1 MGGSTKN
8 KRYYWLKLNNTYF
21 NQLEQKKMRRQE
33 HGKDMQ
39 IIYLRMMLLSIDK
52 GGFIY
57 YQGIYDTIEE
67 ELAEEF
73 SEDVKLVRDTLKYLS
88 ENNMMTLNENS
99 DCFLP
104 QAVECT
110 GSECDSTQRVRRY
123 RERKALQCNS
133 DVTDSNGNG
142 TSCNTEIEKELE
154 PDKEIENRERVDYQQ
169 IADLY
174 NETCVSF
181 PRLTKL
187 SDSRKKAIRARLKQ
201 YSVDDF
207 RRMFELA
214 ESSDFL
220 KGKNSKNWS
229 ATFDWMVKDAN
240 MAKILDGNYQ
250 DKADFKPHEET
261 REEREARLMRE
272 WEEEHKNR
280 PKYNFPPIPEGVEP
294 VIWGDDLE

>member
-1 MGGSTKN
+1 MTSTRKAFLIYYDNKILINRLSDEDAGKLLKSLFVYGEDHIKPDFDDNPALAMVFDMLSLAIDRNAEWYEEKCNKNRKNIMKRWNKDYTTEYNRKQSDTTEYGRVPNKEKDKEKEKN
-8 KRYYWLKLNNTYF
+8 KNK
-21 NQLEQKKMRRQE
+21 
-33 HGKDMQ
+33 
-39 IIYLRMMLLSIDK
+39 
-52 GGFIY
+52 
-57 YQGIYDTIEE
+57 
-67 ELAEEF
+67 
-73 SEDVKLVRDTLKYLS
+73 
-88 ENNMMTLNENS
+88 
-99 DCFLP
+99 
-104 QAVECT
+104 
-110 GSECDSTQRVRRY
+110 
-123 RERKALQCNS
+123 
-133 DVTDSNGNG
+133 
-142 TSCNTEIEKELE
+142 EKE
-154 PDKEIENRERVDYQQ
+154 KEKDNINYQQ

-207 RRMFELA
+207 RRMFEMA

-220 KGKNSKNWS
+220 KGKNDKKWS
-229 ATFDWMVKDAN
+229 ATFDWMIKDAN

-272 WEEEHKNR
+272 WEEEQKNR
-280 PKYNFPPIPEGVEP
+280 PKYNFPPIPKGVEP

>member
-1 MGGSTKN
+1 MGDNAKN

-57 YQGIYDTIEE
+57 YQGVYDTIEE

-73 SEDVKLVRDTLKYLS
+73 SEDVELVRGTLKYLS
-88 ENNMMTLNENS
+88 ENNMLTLNENS

-123 RERKALQCNS
+123 RERKAFQCN
-133 DVTDSNGNG
+133 DNVTGCNGSA
-142 TSCNTEIEKELE
+142 TPCNTEI
-154 PDKEIENRERVDYQQ
+154 DKEIENRERVDYQQ

-207 RRMFELA
+207 RRMFEMA

-220 KGKNSKNWS
+220 KGKNDRNWS

-240 MAKILDGNYQ
+240 MAKILDGNYS
-250 DKADFKPHEET
+250 DKKEGGDNGEQNGEAGGST
-261 REEREARLMRE
+261 LYQNLVLLGYRGREEDIQLSD
-272 WEEEHKNR
+272 KFSDG
-280 PKYNFPPIPEGVEP
+280 PFG
-294 VIWGDDLE
+294 

>member
-1 MGGSTKN
+1 MGDSIKKS

-21 NQLEQKKMRRQE
+21 NQLEQKKMRRQK

-57 YQGIYDTIEE
+57 YQGVYDTIEE

-73 SEDVKLVRDTLKYLS
+73 SEDVELVRDTLKYLS

-110 GSECDSTQRVRRY
+110 GSECDSAQRVRSY
-123 RERKALQCNS
+123 RERKALQCNN
-133 DVTDSNGNG
+133 DVTNSNSNV

-154 PDKEIENRERVDYQQ
+154 SDKEIENRAKVDYQQ

-207 RRMFELA
+207 RRLFEMA
-214 ESSDFL
+214 EGSSFL
-220 KGKNSKNWS
+220 KGENDRNWS

-240 MAKILDGNYQ
+240 MAKILDGNYA
-250 DKADFKPHEET
+250 DKQEKEENDYSDWKRPEYYKNFHPTPSPDDPFK
-261 REEREARLMRE
+261 
-272 WEEEHKNR
+272 
-280 PKYNFPPIPEGVEP
+280 
-294 VIWGDDLE
+294 

>member
-1 MGGSTKN
+1 MGDSIKKS

-21 NQLEQKKMRRQE
+21 NQLEQKKMRRQK

-57 YQGIYDTIEE
+57 YQGVYDTIEE

-73 SEDVKLVRDTLKYLS
+73 SEDVELVRDTLKYLS
-88 ENNMMTLNENS
+88 ENNMMNLNENS

-110 GSECDSTQRVRRY
+110 GSECDSAQRVRSY
-123 RERKALQCNS
+123 RERNALQCNN
-133 DVTDSNGNG
+133 DVTNSNSNV

-154 PDKEIENRERVDYQQ
+154 SDKEIENRARVEYQQ

-174 NETCVSF
+174 NEICVSF
-181 PRLTKL
+181 PRLISL
-187 SDSRKKAIRARLKQ
+187 SEARKKAIKARLKQ
-201 YSVDDF
+201 YGVDDF
-207 RRMFELA
+207 RRMFEMA
-214 ESSDFL
+214 EGSSFL
-220 KGKNSKNWS
+220 KGKNDRNWS

-240 MAKILDGNYQ
+240 MAKILDGNYA
-250 DKADFKPHEET
+250 DKQEKEENDYSDWKEPEYYKNFHPTPSPDDPFK
-261 REEREARLMRE
+261 
-272 WEEEHKNR
+272 
-280 PKYNFPPIPEGVEP
+280 
-294 VIWGDDLE
+294 

>member
-1 MGGSTKN
+1 MLCVLTANNNGELSN
-8 KRYYWLKLNNTYF
+8 KV
-21 NQLEQKKMRRQE
+21 
-33 HGKDMQ
+33 GDMF
-39 IIYLRMMLLSIDK
+39 IPYDIDK
-52 GGFIY
+52 I
-57 YQGIYDTIEE
+57 
-67 ELAEEF
+67 
-73 SEDVKLVRDTLKYLS
+73 VRDTKYFDYDTVAVALDIFKKLGLIYKE
-88 ENNMMTLNENS
+88 ENVFKITNFNQM
-99 DCFLP
+99 
-104 QAVECT
+104 V
-110 GSECDSTQRVRRY
+110 GSESSSAKRVREY
-123 RERKALQCNS
+123 RARQKALQCNS
-133 DVTDSNGNG
+133 DVTDSNDNV
-142 TSCNTEIEKELE
+142 TSCNTEIEKEVE
-154 PDKEIENRERVDYQQ
+154 SDREIENRENIDYQQ

-207 RRMFELA
+207 RRMFEMA

-220 KGKNSKNWS
+220 KGKNDRNWS

>member
-1 MGGSTKN
+1 MTETNVNKSKN

-57 YQGIYDTIEE
+57 YQGVYDTIEE

-73 SEDVKLVRDTLKYLS
+73 SEDVELVRATLKYLS

-110 GSECDSTQRVRRY
+110 GSESYSAERMRRMRKKSKVSQCDAS
-123 RERKALQCNS
+123 
-133 DVTDSNGNG
+133 VTAGDE
-142 TSCNTEIEKELE
+142 EIEKEL
-154 PDKEIENRERVDYQQ
+154 DKEIEHRERVDYQQ

-220 KGKNSKNWS
+220 KGKNDRNWS

-240 MAKILDGNYQ
+240 MAKILDGNYS
-250 DKADFKPHEET
+250 DKKEGGDNGEQNGEAGGSSLYQNLVLLGYRG
-261 REEREARLMRE
+261 REEDIQLSD
-272 WEEEHKNR
+272 KFSDG
-280 PKYNFPPIPEGVEP
+280 PFG
-294 VIWGDDLE
+294 

>member
-1 MGGSTKN
+1 MGDSIKKS

-21 NQLEQKKMRRQE
+21 NQLEQKKMRRQK

-57 YQGIYDTIEE
+57 YQGVYDTIEE

-73 SEDVKLVRDTLKYLS
+73 SEDVELVRDTLKYLS

-110 GSECDSTQRVRRY
+110 GSECDSAQRVRSY
-123 RERKALQCNS
+123 RERNALQCNN
-133 DVTDSNGNG
+133 DVTNSNSNV

-154 PDKEIENRERVDYQQ
+154 SDKEIENRARVEYQQ

-174 NETCVSF
+174 NEICVSF
-181 PRLTKL
+181 PRLISL
-187 SDSRKKAIRARLKQ
+187 SEARKKAIKARLKQ
-201 YSVDDF
+201 YGVDDF
-207 RRMFELA
+207 RRMFEMA
-214 ESSDFL
+214 EGSSFL
-220 KGKNSKNWS
+220 KGKNDRNWS

-240 MAKILDGNYQ
+240 MAKILDGNYA
-250 DKADFKPHEET
+250 DKQEKEENDYSDWKEPEYYKNFHPTPSPDDPFK
-261 REEREARLMRE
+261 
-272 WEEEHKNR
+272 
-280 PKYNFPPIPEGVEP
+280 
-294 VIWGDDLE
+294 